1 MQLVYCS
8 FLNGLDAT
16 TGCPFFP
23 LDGLDATS
31 PVFFFLDDRRDF
43 LFICFLD
50 GDRWQLQSLLS
61 LFSFSMKVQAPKA
74 VEVDQRKRS
83 AADYPY

>member
-1 MQLVYCS
+1 
-8 FLNGLDAT
+8 
-16 TGCPFFP
+16 
-23 LDGLDATS
+23 
-31 PVFFFLDDRRDF
+31 
-43 LFICFLD
+43 
-50 GDRWQLQSLLS
+50 